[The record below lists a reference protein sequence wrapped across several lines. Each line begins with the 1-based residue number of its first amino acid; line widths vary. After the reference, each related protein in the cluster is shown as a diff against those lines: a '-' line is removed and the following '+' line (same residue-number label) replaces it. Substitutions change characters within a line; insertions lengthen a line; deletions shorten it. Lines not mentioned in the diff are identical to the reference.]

1 MKRIAPVVAA
11 LVVVALVVGCGR
23 GGSSSSSS
31 ASPSGTT
38 SSSGE
43 PSKAAYIE
51 SADAVCAE
59 YQGDTAALRK
69 EAEEIEGS
77 ANPES
82 PKNLARFA
90 EILREAD
97 AFAEK
102 EYAAPKK
109 VEPPSADKALIE
121 SMVGKSE
128 EAESESREA
137 AEALEEGDLSKFSE
151 ILKQTAPLNIQAQ
164 GMAEGYGFKVCGQAE

>member
-1 MKRIAPVVAA
+1 LKRIALVVAA
-11 LVVVALVVGCGR
+11 LAVVAFVVGCG
-23 GGSSSSSS
+23 GGESSSSSS
-31 ASPSGTT
+31 SSGTT
-38 SSSGE
+38 ASSGE
-43 PSKAAYIE
+43 PSKAEYVE
-51 SADAVCAE
+51 SADAVCTE
-59 YQGDTAALRK
+59 YQGASASLRK

-97 AFAEK
+97 AIADK
-102 EYAAPKK
+102 EYAALKE
-109 VEPPSADKALIE
+109 VEPPSADKALID
-121 SMVGKSE
+121 SIIGKSE

-151 ILKQTAPLNIQAQ
+151 ILNQTAPLNNQAK